1 MVAGAG
7 VVLGALLARLANVIS
22 NRAPASPST
31 DDAIVPAGPEPLGR
45 TTLVRLGLG
54 LVAQAALVVLLL
66 NAMLWQRLA
75 HAGAAVG
82 AAGAALALWCL
93 YLQRPTGRFRARSL
107 ASSTALPVAVLALAS
122 LRSSR
127 LGEGA
132 VGVAILLGLVGV
144 LWFRLASRSRGAA
157 WSGLAT
163 LVAMWLILSTPA
175 QQVVIGLAVAA
186 LFGLLRAHEDA
197 DGPRAASRLLWLAF
211 VVVAWRWSLVGL
223 FEGEFGF
230 GGLEISLAY
239 VGNPERH
246 VVQGALTIVLKA
258 WLPLAVALAAA
269 DRGGAK
275 GLDVKSLA
283 QALGFVLGLRA
294 VHLAIGIA
302 ASPSSFY
309 SVYRLLGEL
318 VYEVGLL
325 AGVAVAAALAPARGT
340 AAHGEP
346 A

>member
-22 NRAPASPST
+22 NRAPASAST

-107 ASSTALPVAVLALAS
+107 ASSAALPVAVLALAS

-157 WSGLAT
+157 
-163 LVAMWLILSTPA
+163 
-175 QQVVIGLAVAA
+175 
-186 LFGLLRAHEDA
+186 
-197 DGPRAASRLLWLAF
+197 
-211 VVVAWRWSLVGL
+211 
-223 FEGEFGF
+223 
-230 GGLEISLAY
+230 
-239 VGNPERH
+239 
-246 VVQGALTIVLKA
+246 
-258 WLPLAVALAAA
+258 
-269 DRGGAK
+269 
-275 GLDVKSLA
+275 
-283 QALGFVLGLRA
+283 
-294 VHLAIGIA
+294 
-302 ASPSSFY
+302 
-309 SVYRLLGEL
+309 
-318 VYEVGLL
+318 
-325 AGVAVAAALAPARGT
+325 
-340 AAHGEP
+340 
-346 A
+346 